1 VVVDGFFIT
10 GVVICLVSALIC
22 IVAAV
27 IRQPPNDITILAVAG
42 VELFLLVYGVAA
54 IFRQLGGEPVAGEAW
69 EFWGYWITA
78 LLVPVA
84 AFWWSMLERSRWS
97 NLVLGAVGL
106 TIAVMLVRMEQIWD
120 MAGTAL

>member
-10 GVVICLVSALIC
+10 GAIVCLLAALIC

-27 IRQPPNDITILAVAG
+27 IRQPPNDITILSVAA
-42 VELFLLVYGVAA
+42 VELFLLVYGIAA
-54 IFRQLGGEPVAGEAW
+54 IVRQAGGESVAGEVW

-84 AFWWSMLERSRWS
+84 AFWWSILELTRWS
-97 NLVLGAVGL
+97 NLILGAVGL
-106 TIAVMLVRMEQIWD
+106 TIFVMLVRMEQIWD
-120 MAGTAL
+120 GALAV